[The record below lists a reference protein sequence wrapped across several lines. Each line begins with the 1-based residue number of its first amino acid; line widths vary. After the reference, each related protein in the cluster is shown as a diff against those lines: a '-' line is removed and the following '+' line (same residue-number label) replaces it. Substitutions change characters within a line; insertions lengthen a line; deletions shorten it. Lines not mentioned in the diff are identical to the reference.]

1 MRVAIFNGNPDPA
14 DEGFETYLAELGEAL
29 RARGHEVEAL
39 TLRALDIKPCNGCF
53 GCWIK
58 TPGDCVVDDDAKKTR
73 RAWMAADLALL
84 ASPVAMGFY
93 SPLLKRAVDKLL
105 PNLLP
110 FISLYGGECH
120 HDPRYEK
127 YPRYGLLL
135 QRGPDTD
142 EEDLEIL
149 REIGHKQAFDMKTE
163 LCTWALTEQPVEEVA
178 DAMDRL

>member
-14 DEGFETYLAELGEAL
+14 DQGFEGYLADLGGAL
-29 RARGHEVEAL
+29 QTRGHDLEVL
-39 TLRALDIKPCNGCF
+39 TLREMDIKACNGCF

-58 TPGDCVVDDDAKKTR
+58 KPGDCVVEDDARQTR
-73 RAWMAADLALL
+73 RAWMASDLALL

-93 SPLLKRAVDKLL
+93 SPLLKRTVDKML

-110 FISLYGGECH
+110 YIGLYGGECH
-120 HDPRYEK
+120 HVPRYEK
-127 YPRYGLLL
+127 YPRYGMLL

-142 EEDLEIL
+142 DEDLEIL
-149 REIGHKQAFDMKTE
+149 REIGAKQAFDLKTE
-163 LCTWALTEQPVEEVA
+163 FTTWALTDQPVEEVA